1 MPQGLRDIRRRIRS
15 VESTRKI
22 TQAMK
27 MVAAAKLRRAQESAE
42 ASRPYAERIE
52 DALRSVAAD
61 ASAGRMPL
69 LRARPVQRIGYVVV
83 TGDRGL
89 SGPYNANVLRRLQQE
104 LAGGGGE
111 ATFFAVGRKGRDYLR
126 RRGHTLTKEYI
137 GIGDY
142 PRYTQAQAIGEDIV
156 AAFTKGEVDEVR
168 LVYAQFVTV
177 MTQNPSVQVLLP
189 LKPPEGKA
197 ARQYIYEP
205 DAESVLDKLVP
216 HYLYALLYRSLLE
229 AKASEWGARMTAMD
243 SATRNSEDLIKGLV
257 LRLNRLRQAAITNE
271 IAEIV
276 GGANALQ

>member
-69 LRARPVQRIGYVVV
+69 LRPRPVQRIGYVVV

-89 SGPYNANVLRRLQQE
+89 SGPYNANILRRLQQDS
-104 LAGGGGE
+104 GDGSG

-126 RRGHTLTKEYI
+126 RRGREIAKEYV

-142 PRYTQAQAIGEDIV
+142 PRYLQAQAIGEDIV

-168 LVYAQFVTV
+168 LVYAQFVTA
-177 MTQNPSVQVLLP
+177 MTQNPTVQVLLP
-189 LKPPEGKA
+189 LRAPEGKA

-205 DAESVLDKLVP
+205 DAETVLETLVP
-216 HYLYALLYRSLLE
+216 HYLYALLYRALLE

-243 SATRNSEDLIKGLV
+243 SATRNSEELIKSLV